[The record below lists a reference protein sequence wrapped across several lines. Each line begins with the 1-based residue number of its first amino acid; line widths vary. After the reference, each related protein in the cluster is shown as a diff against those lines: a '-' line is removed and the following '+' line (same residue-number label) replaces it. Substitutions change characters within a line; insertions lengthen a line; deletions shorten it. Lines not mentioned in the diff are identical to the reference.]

1 MRLQLQGV
9 VKTGVALLDSG
20 ITDLE
25 IGVVNGVVHLYAS
38 TGRNG
43 GIAEYVVGANG
54 QVSLQT
60 SVIFP
65 DSITSGVSDR
75 LVVAETGS
83 GGMLMI
89 GDRAS
94 GLVAYTLRPDGGI
107 GSQTTIDWQAVD
119 NAIAQGSD
127 AHLSARVILSDGSLA
142 LFPAGTDTS
151 QVIDLRCATVNG
163 RDFVITAD
171 QAGNSV
177 TAYRADGSG
186 GRLSATGSMGAEQG
200 LGIDAPTAMEVVTL
214 DGRTYVVL
222 ASANTSSLSVMEL
235 TADGQ
240 LLPTDH
246 LVDTGNTRFEGVQA
260 MDVIQAGGH
269 TFVVAGGADNGITVF
284 ELLPG
289 GTMVAIA
296 TLADDSAT
304 SMHRVTAITL
314 AVDGDTLH
322 VFVGSQNE
330 SGITEYRLNLTT
342 LGETMQ
348 GTATAERLAGTGRD
362 DVLMASGAND
372 TLVGGGGDDIL
383 VTGGTGTVMSG
394 GIGAD
399 VFVVRAG
406 SGGAVITDFDRG
418 LDRLD
423 LSDLPMLRD
432 VSQLNFTATSTGCV
446 IEYRGHTMVI
456 TSSNGQ
462 PLRQADVFPNGFD
475 WADRYAYI
483 PPETE
488 TPVSAGVS
496 REGGAA
502 GDRLLGTARDDT
514 LRGGLGKDTLEGGDG
529 NDLLDGGE
537 GRDLISATSGNNTL
551 LGGYGQD
558 TINGGSGADWIEG
571 GGGKDILY
579 GDAGNDTI
587 HGGDGRDIIRSGG
600 GNDLVYAGSGGGSIF
615 LASGDDTAY
624 GGDGRDVIQGQAGA
638 DLIYGGEGND
648 NIRGGSENDT
658 LQGEGGNDMLDGG
671 GGEDLLNGGLGND
684 TLRGAAGNDILLGD
698 EGADRLEGGAGNDVL
713 DGGAGD
719 DQLYGGEGHDSLIGG
734 SGNDALQGEDGNDTL
749 SGAWGDDWLSGGA
762 GNDVLNGGA
771 GSDTLRGGSGHD
783 LLWGGGGADV
793 FEFFRDHDRGEVMD
807 FNPDEGDLI
816 RLDDW
821 IWFSLGDLTAEEV
834 VDRFGSLDEAGN
846 VVLDFSDVGGNVVVL
861 NGFNDLDALPAHIEI
876 M

>member
-9 VKTGVALLDSG
+9 VNTGVALLDSG
-20 ITDLE
+20 ITDLD
-25 IGVVNGVVHLYAS
+25 IGVVNGIVHLYAS

-43 GIAEYVVGANG
+43 GIAEYIVGG
-54 QVSLQT
+54 EGPVSLNT
-60 SVIFP
+60 TVIFP
-65 DSITSGVSDR
+65 ASITGGVSDR
-75 LVVAETGS
+75 LVIAETGS

-89 GDRAS
+89 GERAS
-94 GLVAYTLRPDGGI
+94 GLVAYALRADGGI
-107 GSQTTIDWQAVD
+107 GNQATIDWQAVD
-119 NAIAQGSD
+119 SAIGQGSD
-127 AHLSARVILSDGSLA
+127 AHLSARVTLSDGSLA
-142 LFPAGTDTS
+142 LFPSGTDTS
-151 QVIDLRCATVNG
+151 QVIELRCATVNG
-163 RDFVITAD
+163 RDFVLTAD
-171 QAGNSV
+171 QTGNSV
-177 TAYRADGSG
+177 TAYRVDGTGALRAAD
-186 GRLSATGSMGAEQG
+186 TMGAEQG

-214 DGRTYVVL
+214 GDRTYVVL
-222 ASANTSSLSVMEL
+222 AAANTSSLSVMEL
-235 TADGQ
+235 TGDGQ
-240 LLPTDH
+240 LVPTDH

-260 MDVIQAGGH
+260 MDVIQTGGH

-296 TLADDSAT
+296 TLADDNDT

-314 AVDGDTLH
+314 AVEGDTMH
-322 VFVGSQNE
+322 VFVGSQND

-342 LGETMQ
+342 LGETVQ
-348 GTATAERLAGTGRD
+348 GSAAAERLAGTGRD
-362 DVLMASGAND
+362 DVLLAAGAND

-383 VTGGTGTVMSG
+383 VTGGSGTVMSG
-394 GIGAD
+394 GFGAD

-456 TSSNGQ
+456 ASSNGQ

-483 PPETE
+483 PPESEAPPNT
-488 TPVSAGVS
+488 GLL
-496 REGGAA
+496 REGA
-502 GDRLLGTARDDT
+502 GGRDRLIGTAQDDT
-514 LRGGLGKDTLEGGDG
+514 LRGGLGQDTLDGGGG
-529 NDLLDGGE
+529 NDLLDGGD
-537 GRDLISATSGNNTL
+537 GRDAISASSGDNTL
-551 LGGYGQD
+551 YGGSGQD
-558 TINGGSGADWIEG
+558 TISGGSGNDWIEG
-571 GGGKDILY
+571 GAGKDIIY
-579 GDAGNDTI
+579 GGAGHDTI
-587 HGGDGRDIIRSGG
+587 HAGDGRDVIRSGG
-600 GNDLVYAGSGGGSIF
+600 GNDLVYTGAGGGTVL
-615 LASGDDTAY
+615 LASGNDTAY

-638 DLIYGGEGND
+638 DLIYGGRGND
-648 NIRGGSENDT
+648 NLRGGGENDT
-658 LQGEGGNDMLDGG
+658 LHGEDGNDVLDGG
-671 GGEDLLNGGLGND
+671 GGHDLLNGGLGND
-684 TLRGAAGNDILLGD
+684 TLRGAAGNDTLLGD
-698 EGADRLEGGAGNDVL
+698 EGADRLEGGSGNDAL

-719 DQLYGGEGHDSLIGG
+719 DVLYGGDGHDDLIGG
-734 SGNDALQGEDGNDTL
+734 SGNDRLNGEDGNDTL
-749 SGAWGDDWLSGGA
+749 IGAWGDDWMSGGA
-762 GNDVLNGGA
+762 GNDSLVGG
-771 GSDTLRGGSGHD
+771 GGNDTLRGGSGYD
-783 LLWGGGGADV
+783 TLWGGGGADV
-793 FEFFRDHDRGEVMD
+793 FEFFRDHDTGQVMD
-807 FNPDEGDLI
+807 FNPDDGDLI

>member
-9 VKTGVALLDSG
+9 VNTGVALLDSG

-43 GIAEYVVGANG
+43 GIAEYVVGAEG
-54 QVSLQT
+54 QVSLHT
-60 SVIFP
+60 TVIFP
-65 DSITSGVSDR
+65 ASITGGVSDR
-75 LVVAETGS
+75 LVIAETGS

-89 GDRAS
+89 GERAS
-94 GLVAYTLRPDGGI
+94 GLVAYALRADGGI
-107 GSQTTIDWQAVD
+107 GGQATIDWQAVD
-119 NAIAQGSD
+119 TAIGQGSD
-127 AHLSARVILSDGSLA
+127 AHLSARVTLSDGTLA

-151 QVIDLRCATVNG
+151 QVIELRCATVNG
-163 RDFVITAD
+163 RDFVLTAD
-171 QAGNSV
+171 QTGNSV
-177 TAYRADGSG
+177 TAYRVDGTG
-186 GRLSATGSMGAEQG
+186 ALSAAGTMGAAQG
-200 LGIDAPTAMEVVTL
+200 LGIDAPTAMEVVTIG
-214 DGRTYVVL
+214 DRTYVVL
-222 ASANTSSLSVMEL
+222 AAANTSSLSVMEL

-240 LLPTDH
+240 LVPTDH

-260 MDVIQAGGH
+260 MDMIQAGGH

-284 ELLPG
+284 ELLPD

-296 TLADDSAT
+296 TLADDNTT

-314 AVDGDTLH
+314 AVEGDTMH
-322 VFVGSQNE
+322 VFVGSQND
-330 SGITEYRLNLTT
+330 SGITEYRVSLSS
-342 LGETMQ
+342 LGETVQ
-348 GTATAERLAGTGRD
+348 GSAAAERLAGTGRD
-362 DVLMASGAND
+362 DVLLASGTND

-446 IEYRGHTMVI
+446 IEYRGHTLVI

-475 WADRYAYI
+475 WADRYAFI
-483 PPETE
+483 PPEPE
-488 TPVSAGVS
+488 TPASTGVA
-496 REGGAA
+496 REGSAV
-502 GDRLLGTARDDT
+502 GDLMNGTARDDT
-514 LRGGLGKDTLEGGDG
+514 LSGGFGKDTLNGGDG
-529 NDLLDGGE
+529 NDLLDGGD
-537 GRDLISATSGNNTL
+537 GRDLIGATSGNNTL

-558 TINGGSGADWIEG
+558 TINGGTGDDWIEG

-579 GDAGNDTI
+579 GDAGSDTI

-600 GNDLVYAGSGGGSIF
+600 GNDLVYAGSGGGGIF

-624 GGDGRDVIQGQAGA
+624 GGDGRDVIQGQAGS

-648 NIRGGSENDT
+648 NIRGGGENDT
-658 LQGEGGNDMLDGG
+658 LHGEGGNDMLDGG
-671 GGEDLLNGGLGND
+671 GGEDLLNGGWGND
-684 TLRGAAGNDILLGD
+684 TLRGAAGNDTLLGD
-698 EGADRLEGGAGNDVL
+698 NGNDLLEGGSGNDVL
-713 DGGAGD
+713 DGGAD
-719 DQLYGGEGHDSLIGG
+719 DDRLYGGEGHDSLIGG
-734 SGNDALQGEDGNDTL
+734 SGNDSLYGEDGNDTL
-749 SGAWGDDWLSGGA
+749 IGAWGDDWLNGGA
-762 GNDVLNGGA
+762 GNDALAGG
-771 GSDTLRGGSGHD
+771 GGNDTLRGGPGYD
-783 LLWGGGGADV
+783 TLWGGSGADV
-793 FEFFRDHDRGEVMD
+793 FEFFRDHDTGQVMD
-807 FNPDEGDLI
+807 FNPDDGDLI